1 VVQKSQQELDL
12 EYLSTQGVM
21 TGDKNSSLQVIS
33 YVKNG
38 VTKYTY
44 AAAVNGDAL
53 GQGFSDFTIIDNKMI
68 DVTYQT
74 EIGTYV
80 IDKINK
86 KLYLTTTYT
95 GTSVLYTLNLNK

>member
-1 VVQKSQQELDL
+1 
-12 EYLSTQGVM
+12 
-21 TGDKNSSLQVIS
+21 
-33 YVKNG
+33 
-38 VTKYTY
+38 
-44 AAAVNGDAL
+44 
-53 GQGFSDFTIIDNKMI
+53 MI